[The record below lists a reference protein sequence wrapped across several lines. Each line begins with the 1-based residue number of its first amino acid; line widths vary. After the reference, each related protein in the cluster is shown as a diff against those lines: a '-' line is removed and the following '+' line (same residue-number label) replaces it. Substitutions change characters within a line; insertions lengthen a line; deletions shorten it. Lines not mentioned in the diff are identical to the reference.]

1 MGRGLGG
8 GVLCYNLFMYIFAL
22 GNPGKK
28 YENTPHNA
36 GQIVLR
42 DLAPSG
48 AQIIYPDT
56 FMNESGKF
64 IKKFLDYKNINNT
77 EYKNIVI
84 VYDDIDLPIGEF
96 KLAFGRGD
104 GGHNGLISVINELGT
119 RDFIR
124 LRIGICPT
132 DSNGNARKPKN
143 IFGQNTTHKYVLRN
157 LSPNET
163 TKLTANR
170 SKIKN
175 ILESLYINGYEK
187 TASFMGVL

>member
-1 MGRGLGG
+1 
-8 GVLCYNLFMYIFAL
+8 MYIFAL

-36 GQIVLR
+36 GQIVLN
-42 DLAPSG
+42 DLAPAG

-64 IKKFLDYKNINNT
+64 IKKFLDYKNISSN
-77 EYKNIVI
+77 EYSKIVI

-119 RDFIR
+119 KDFIR

-132 DSNGNARKPKN
+132 DNNGIARKPKN
-143 IFGQNTTHKYVLRN
+143 IFGQNATHKYVLRN
-157 LSPNET
+157 LSPNEIS
-163 TKLTANR
+163 KLTANR
-170 SKIKN
+170 AKIKN

>member
-1 MGRGLGG
+1 
-8 GVLCYNLFMYIFAL
+8 MYIFAL

-36 GQIVLR
+36 GQIVLKELTG
-42 DLAPSG
+42 DLALSG

-56 FMNESGKF
+56 FMNESGRF
-64 IKKFLDYKNINNT
+64 IKNFLRNKNLLKNINNT
-77 EYKNIVI
+77 EYKNIVV

-119 RDFIR
+119 KDFVR

-132 DSNGNARKPKN
+132 DTEGNIRKPKN

-163 TKLTANR
+163 SKLTANR
-170 SKIKN
+170 EKIKN
-175 ILESLYINGYEK
+175 ILESLYVNGYEK
-187 TASFMGVL
+187 TTSFMGVL

>member
-1 MGRGLGG
+1 
-8 GVLCYNLFMYIFAL
+8 MYIFAL

-48 AQIIYPDT
+48 AQIVYPDT

-64 IKKFLDYKNINNT
+64 VKKFLDYKNININ
-77 EYKNIVI
+77 EYKDIVV
-84 VYDDIDLPIGEF
+84 VYDDIDLPIGDF

-104 GGHNGLISVINELGT
+104 GGHNGLTSVIAELGT
-119 RDFIR
+119 KDFIR

-132 DSNGNARKPKN
+132 DTEGNIRKPKN

-157 LSPNET
+157 LSPNEIS
-163 TKLTANR
+163 KLTANR
-170 SKIKN
+170 EKIKN